1 MPRFSIVTPVYNPPV
16 RALKACIKSVRKQ
29 NFADWEWCIVNDCS
43 TQPHVRKILNKFAA
57 KDSRIRVAHR
67 TTNGGIVAASQDGL
81 DMATGEFVALLDH
94 DDVIAKRALKRVN
107 EELLKDDNIDYLYT
121 DEDKIDA
128 RGRHYDVFR
137 KPDFDPVRLRGQNYC
152 CHFSVFR
159 NSLLDEIGGFRAG
172 FDGSQDYDL
181 ILRASERARK
191 VAHVPAVLYHWR
203 VVPGSAAGDVH
214 AKPYAY
220 DAGKKAVESHFARH
234 KISVN
239 VTKLNPGS
247 YQHRFTATD
256 KSMLPHVSIVIPTRG
271 DTSRVWGAATCMV
284 ENTVQN
290 IVDNSTYPSFDIVV
304 VRDVNPDGSMVHP
317 FTLPVMKN
325 LRFVD
330 YYESF
335 NIAAK
340 WNAGVLAT
348 RGEIVVVLD
357 DDTQIATPDWLEQL
371 VGHFQF
377 PNVGATGPMLQ
388 LEDGRVFSAG
398 VSLQPKPHQI
408 SKGESSTHIG
418 WMGIHSVARTVTA
431 VSGVC
436 MAFRRSAFDEV
447 GGFSENYQYSYAD
460 VDFCL
465 KLKSNNLDAVWTPE
479 AKVYHFGARTRGDK
493 TAESDLSVFE
503 KRWGRFCGVDAY
515 TRGNA

>member
-1 MPRFSIVTPVYNPPV
+1 MPRFSIVTPVYNPPAK
-16 RALKACIKSVRKQ
+16 ALKACIKSVRKQ
-29 NFADWEWCIVNDCS
+29 NFDDWEWCIVNDCS
-43 TQPHVRKILNKFAA
+43 TQPHVRRILNKFAA
-57 KDSRIRVAHR
+57 KDSRVRVAHR

-107 EELLKDDNIDYLYT
+107 EELLKDDTIDYLYT

-181 ILRASERARK
+181 ILRATERARK
-191 VAHVPAVLYHWR
+191 VAHIPAVLYHWR

-234 KISVN
+234 KISVD
-239 VTKLNPGS
+239 VAKLNPGS

-290 IVDNSTYPSFDIVV
+290 IVENSTYPSFDIVV

-317 FTLPVMKN
+317 FALPVLKN
-325 LRFVD
+325 LKFVD
-330 YYESF
+330 FYEAF

-340 WNAGVLAT
+340 WNAGVLAS
-348 RGEIVVVLD
+348 RGTIVVVLD

-398 VSLQPKPHQI
+398 MSLQPKPHQI

-503 KRWGRFCGVDAY
+503 KRWGRLCRVDAY
-515 TRGNA
+515 TRGRA

>member
-16 RALKACIKSVRKQ
+16 RVLKACIKSVRKQ

-239 VTKLNPGS
+239 VSKLNPGS

-408 SKGESSTHIG
+408 SIGESSTHIG

-493 TAESDLSVFE
+493 TTESDLSVFE

>member
-16 RALKACIKSVRKQ
+16 RVLKACIKSVRKQ

-239 VTKLNPGS
+239 VSKLNPGS

-493 TAESDLSVFE
+493 TTESDLSVFE

-515 TRGNA
+515 ARNNT

>member
-1 MPRFSIVTPVYNPPV
+1 MPRFSIVTPVYNPPAK
-16 RALKACIKSVRKQ
+16 ALKACIKSVRKQ

-57 KDSRIRVAHR
+57 KDSRVRVAHR

-107 EELLKDDNIDYLYT
+107 EELLKDDTIDYIYT

-128 RGRHYDVFR
+128 QGRHYDVFR

-159 NSLLDEIGGFRAG
+159 NSLLDEIGGFRSG

-181 ILRASERARK
+181 ILRATERARK
-191 VAHVPAVLYHWR
+191 VAHIPAILYHWR

-234 KISVN
+234 EISVD
-239 VTKLNPGS
+239 VAKLNPGS
-247 YQHRFTATD
+247 YQHRFPTTD
-256 KSMLPHVSIVIPTRG
+256 KLKLPHVSIVIPTRG

-325 LRFVD
+325 LKFVD
-330 YYESF
+330 FYESF

-340 WNAGVLAT
+340 WNAGVLAS
-348 RGEIVVVLD
+348 RGEIIVVLD
-357 DDTQIATPDWLEQL
+357 DDTQIASPDWLEQL
-371 VGHFQF
+371 VGHFEF
-377 PNVGATGPMLQ
+377 PNIGVTGPMLQ

-398 VSLQPKPHQI
+398 MSLQPKPRQV

-418 WMGIHSVARTVTA
+418 WMGMHSVARTVTA

-447 GGFSENYQYSYAD
+447 GGFSENYQYTYAD

-465 KLKSNNLDAVWTPE
+465 KLKTNNLDTVWTPE

-493 TAESDLSVFE
+493 TAETDLSVFE
-503 KRWGRFCGVDAY
+503 KRWGRFCGVDVY

>member
-1 MPRFSIVTPVYNPPV
+1 
-16 RALKACIKSVRKQ
+16 
-29 NFADWEWCIVNDCS
+29 
-43 TQPHVRKILNKFAA
+43 
-57 KDSRIRVAHR
+57 
-67 TTNGGIVAASQDGL
+67 
-81 DMATGEFVALLDH
+81 
-94 DDVIAKRALKRVN
+94 
-107 EELLKDDNIDYLYT
+107 
-121 DEDKIDA
+121 
-128 RGRHYDVFR
+128 
-137 KPDFDPVRLRGQNYC
+137 
-152 CHFSVFR
+152 VFR

-172 FDGSQDYDL
+172 VDGSQDYDL
-181 ILRASERARK
+181 ILRATERARK
-191 VAHVPAVLYHWR
+191 VAHIPAILYHWR

-234 KISVN
+234 KISVA
-239 VTKLNPGS
+239 VAKLNPGS

-256 KSMLPHVSIVIPTRG
+256 RSKLPHVSIVIPTRG

-304 VRDVNPDGSMVHP
+304 VRDVNADGTMVHP
-317 FTLPVMKN
+317 FELTVMKN
-325 LRFVD
+325 LKFVD
-330 YYESF
+330 FYESF

-340 WNAGVLAT
+340 WNAGVLVS

>member
-1 MPRFSIVTPVYNPPV
+1 MPRFSIVTPVYNPPAK
-16 RALKACIKSVRKQ
+16 ALKACIKSVRKQ
-29 NFADWEWCIVNDCS
+29 NFSDWEWCIVNDCS
-43 TQPHVRKILNKFAA
+43 TQPHVRRILNKFAA
-57 KDSRIRVAHR
+57 KDSRVRVAHR

-107 EELLKDDNIDYLYT
+107 EELIKDDTIDYLYT

-128 RGRHYDVFR
+128 KGRHYDVFR

-172 FDGSQDYDL
+172 YDGSQDYDL
-181 ILRASERARK
+181 ILRATERART
-191 VAHVPAVLYHWR
+191 VAHIPAVLYHWR

-234 KISVN
+234 NISVL
-239 VTKLNPGS
+239 VEKLNPGS
-247 YQHRFTATD
+247 YQHRFVFTD
-256 KSMLPHVSIVIPTRG
+256 KTKLPHVSIVIPTRG
-271 DTSRVWGAATCMV
+271 DTSRIWGAATCMV
-284 ENTVQN
+284 ENTVQT
-290 IVDNSTYPSFDIVV
+290 ILAKTTYPSFDIVV
-304 VRDVNPDGSMVHP
+304 VRDVNPNGSTIHP
-317 FTLPVMKN
+317 FSLPAN
-325 LRFVD
+325 SNIQFVD
-330 YYESF
+330 FFESF

-340 WNAGVLAT
+340 WNVGVLAS

-357 DDTQIATPDWLEQL
+357 DDTQIAAPDWLEQL

-377 PNVGATGPMLQ
+377 PTTGATGPMLQ
-388 LEDGRVFSAG
+388 LEDGRLFSAG
-398 VSLQPKPHQI
+398 MSLQPKPRQV
-408 SKGESSTHIG
+408 SRGESSTHIG
-418 WMGIHSVARTVTA
+418 WMGLLSVARTVSA
-431 VSGVC
+431 VSGAC

-447 GGFSENYQYSYAD
+447 GGFSENYQFMNAD

-465 KLKSNNLDAVWTPE
+465 KLKSNNLHIVWSPE

-493 TAESDLSVFE
+493 TAESYQSVFE
-503 KRWGRFCGVDAY
+503 KRWGRFCHVDAH
-515 TRGNA
+515 TRVNA

>member
-1 MPRFSIVTPVYNPPV
+1 MPRFSIVTPVYNPPAK
-16 RALKACIKSVRKQ
+16 ALKACIKSVRKQ

-43 TQPHVRKILNKFAA
+43 TQPHVRRILNKFAA
-57 KDSRIRVAHR
+57 KDSRVRVAHR

-107 EELLKDDNIDYLYT
+107 EELLKDDTIDYVYT

-128 RGRHYDVFR
+128 QGRHYDVFR

-181 ILRASERARK
+181 ILRATERARK
-191 VAHVPAVLYHWR
+191 VAHIPAILYHWR

-234 KISVN
+234 KISVD
-239 VTKLNPGS
+239 VAKLNPGS
-247 YQHRFTATD
+247 YQHRFATTD
-256 KSMLPHVSIVIPTRG
+256 KLKLPHVSIVIPTRG

-317 FTLPVMKN
+317 FARCL
-325 LRFVD
+325 
-330 YYESF
+330 YE
-335 NIAAK
+335 K
-340 WNAGVLAT
+340 
-348 RGEIVVVLD
+348 
-357 DDTQIATPDWLEQL
+357 
-371 VGHFQF
+371 
-377 PNVGATGPMLQ
+377 
-388 LEDGRVFSAG
+388 
-398 VSLQPKPHQI
+398 
-408 SKGESSTHIG
+408 SSI
-418 WMGIHSVARTVTA
+418 R
-431 VSGVC
+431 
-436 MAFRRSAFDEV
+436 
-447 GGFSENYQYSYAD
+447 
-460 VDFCL
+460 
-465 KLKSNNLDAVWTPE
+465 
-479 AKVYHFGARTRGDK
+479 
-493 TAESDLSVFE
+493 
-503 KRWGRFCGVDAY
+503 
-515 TRGNA
+515 

>member
-16 RALKACIKSVRKQ
+16 KALKACVKSVRKQ
-29 NFADWEWCIVNDCS
+29 NFTDWEWCIVNDCS

-57 KDSRIRVAHR
+57 KDSRIRVTHR

-107 EELLKDDNIDYLYT
+107 EELLKDDTIDYLYT

-159 NSLLDEIGGFRAG
+159 NSLLDEIGGFREG
-172 FDGSQDYDL
+172 FDGSQDFDL
-181 ILRASERARK
+181 ILRATERARK
-191 VAHVPAVLYHWR
+191 VAHIPRILYHWR

-239 VTKLNPGS
+239 VAKLNPGS
-247 YQHRFTATD
+247 YQHRFVSTD
-256 KSMLPHVSIVIPTRG
+256 KSNLPHVSIVIPTRG

-290 IVDNSTYPSFDIVV
+290 IVDKSTYPSFDIIV
-304 VRDVNPDGSMVHP
+304 VRDVNPDGSMVYP
-317 FTLPVMKN
+317 FTLPAKRN
-325 LRFVD
+325 IQCVD
-330 YYESF
+330 FFDTF

-340 WNAGVLAT
+340 WNVGVLAS

-371 VGHFQF
+371 VGQFQF
-377 PNVGATGPMLQ
+377 PNTGASGPMLQ

-398 VSLQPKPHQI
+398 MSMQPRPRQI
-408 SKGESSTHIG
+408 SKGESSSHIG
-418 WMGIHSVARTVTA
+418 WMGIHTVARTVTA
-431 VSGVC
+431 VSGAC
-436 MAFRRSAFDEV
+436 MAFRRSAFNEV

-465 KLKSNNLDAVWTPE
+465 KLKSNNLDTVWTPE
-479 AKVYHFGARTRGDK
+479 AKVYHFDARTRGDK
-493 TAESDLSVFE
+493 SVDSDQSVFE
-503 KRWGRFCGVDAY
+503 KRWGRMCGEDAY
-515 TRGNA
+515 TRSNA

>member
-1 MPRFSIVTPVYNPPV
+1 MPRFSIVTPVYNPPA

-29 NFADWEWCIVNDCS
+29 NYADWEWCIVNDCS
-43 TQPHVRKILNKFAA
+43 TQPHVRRILNKLAA
-57 KDSRIRVAHR
+57 RDSRVRIAHR

-107 EELLKDDNIDYLYT
+107 EELLKDDTIDYLYT

-159 NSLLDEIGGFRAG
+159 NSLLDEIGGFRSG

-181 ILRASERARK
+181 ILRATERARK

-239 VTKLNPGS
+239 VEKLNPGS
-247 YQHRFTATD
+247 YQHRFVPAE
-256 KSMLPHVSIVIPTRG
+256 KSNLPHVSIVIPTRG
-271 DTSRVWGAATCMV
+271 DTSRIWGAATCMV

-290 IVDNSTYPSFDIVV
+290 LLYKSTYPSFDIVI
-304 VRDVNPDGSMVHP
+304 VRDVNNEGNAIHP
-317 FTLPVMKN
+317 FTVPVTKN
-325 LRFVD
+325 VRCIDFAGQ
-330 YYESF
+330 F

-340 WNAGVLAT
+340 WNAGVLT
-348 RGEIVVVLD
+348 SRGEIVVVLD
-357 DDTQIATPDWLEQL
+357 DDTQIESADWLEQV
-371 VGHFQF
+371 VGQF
-377 PNVGATGPMLQ
+377 RFPDTGIVGPLLLHA
-388 LEDGRVFSAG
+388 DSRIYSAG
-398 VSLQPKPHQI
+398 ISTSPKIRHI
-408 SKGESSTHIG
+408 GNGGSSTKAGH
-418 WMGIHSVARTVTA
+418 MGLISVSRSAVG
-431 VSGVC
+431 VSGAC
-436 MAFRRSAFDEV
+436 MSFRRSLFDKI
-447 GGFSENYQYSYAD
+447 GGFSEHYQYANAD
-460 VDFCL
+460 LDFCL
-465 KLKSNNLDAVWTPE
+465 KASLEGFRTVCTPE
-479 AKVYHFGARTRGDK
+479 ARVYHFGARTRG
-493 TAESDLSVFE
+493 ESSSPTDE
-503 KRWGRFCGVDAY
+503 KRFASRWGRFIGADPYA
-515 TRGNA
+515 GKSA

>member
-1 MPRFSIVTPVYNPPV
+1 MPRFSIVTPVYNPPAK
-16 RALKACIKSVRKQ
+16 ALKACIKSVRKQ
-29 NFADWEWCIVNDCS
+29 NFDDWEWCIVNDCS
-43 TQPHVRKILNKFAA
+43 TQPHVRKILNRLAV
-57 KDSRIRVAHR
+57 KDSRVRVAHR

-94 DDVIAKRALKRVN
+94 DDVIAKRALKRVD
-107 EELLKDDNIDYLYT
+107 EELKSDDTIDYVYT
-121 DEDKIDA
+121 DEDKIDSK
-128 RGRHYDVFR
+128 GRHYDVFR

-181 ILRASERARK
+181 ILRATERARK
-191 VAHVPAVLYHWR
+191 VAHIPGILYHWR

-239 VTKLNPGS
+239 VAKLNPGS
-247 YQHRFTATD
+247 YQHRFVTTD
-256 KSMLPHVSIVIPTRG
+256 ASKLPHVSIVIPTRG

-290 IVDNSTYPSFDIVV
+290 IVDKSTYPSFDIIV
-304 VRDVNPDGSMVHP
+304 VRDVNPDGSMVYP
-317 FTLPVMKN
+317 FTLPAKRN
-325 LRFVD
+325 IQCVD
-330 YYESF
+330 FFDTF
-335 NIAAK
+335 NIATK
-340 WNAGVLAT
+340 WNVGVLAS

-371 VGHFQF
+371 VGQFQF
-377 PNVGATGPMLQ
+377 PYTGASGPMLQ

-398 VSLQPKPHQI
+398 MSLQPKPRQI

-431 VSGVC
+431 VSGAC

-465 KLKSNNLDAVWTPE
+465 KLKSNNLDTVWTPE
-479 AKVYHFGARTRGDK
+479 AKVYHFDARTRGDK
-493 TAESDLSVFE
+493 SVDSDKSVFE
-503 KRWGRFCGVDAY
+503 KRWGRFCSEDAY
-515 TRGNA
+515 TRSNA

>member
-1 MPRFSIVTPVYNPPV
+1 MPRFSIVTPVYNPPAK
-16 RALKACIKSVRKQ
+16 ALKACIKSVRKQ

-43 TQPHVRKILNKFAA
+43 TQPHVRRILNKFAA
-57 KDSRIRVAHR
+57 KDSRVRVAHR

-107 EELLKDDNIDYLYT
+107 EELIKDDTIDYLYT

-128 RGRHYDVFR
+128 KGRHYDVFR

-172 FDGSQDYDL
+172 YDGSQDYDL
-181 ILRASERARK
+181 ILRATERART
-191 VAHVPAVLYHWR
+191 VAHIPAVLYHWR

-234 KISVN
+234 NISVL
-239 VTKLNPGS
+239 VEKLNPGS
-247 YQHRFTATD
+247 YQHRFVFTD
-256 KSMLPHVSIVIPTRG
+256 KTKLPHVSIVIPTRG
-271 DTSRVWGAATCMV
+271 DTSRIWGAATCMV
-284 ENTVQN
+284 ENTVQT
-290 IVDNSTYPSFDIVV
+290 ILAKTTYPSFDIVV
-304 VRDVNPDGSMVHP
+304 VRDVNPNGSTIHP
-317 FTLPVMKN
+317 FSLPAN
-325 LRFVD
+325 SNIQFVD
-330 YYESF
+330 FFESF

-340 WNAGVLAT
+340 WNVGVLAS

-357 DDTQIATPDWLEQL
+357 DDTQIAAPDWLEQL

-377 PNVGATGPMLQ
+377 PTTGATGPMLQ
-388 LEDGRVFSAG
+388 LEDGRLFSAG
-398 VSLQPKPHQI
+398 MSLQPKPRQV
-408 SKGESSTHIG
+408 SRGESSTHIG
-418 WMGIHSVARTVTA
+418 WMGLLSVARTVSA
-431 VSGVC
+431 VSGAC

-447 GGFSENYQYSYAD
+447 GGFSENYQFMNAD

-465 KLKSNNLDAVWTPE
+465 KLKSNNLHIVWSPE

-493 TAESDLSVFE
+493 IAESDQSVFE
-503 KRWGRFCGVDAY
+503 KRWGRFCHVDAH
-515 TRGNA
+515 TRINA

>member
-1 MPRFSIVTPVYNPPV
+1 
-16 RALKACIKSVRKQ
+16 
-29 NFADWEWCIVNDCS
+29 
-43 TQPHVRKILNKFAA
+43 
-57 KDSRIRVAHR
+57 
-67 TTNGGIVAASQDGL
+67 
-81 DMATGEFVALLDH
+81 
-94 DDVIAKRALKRVN
+94 
-107 EELLKDDNIDYLYT
+107 
-121 DEDKIDA
+121 
-128 RGRHYDVFR
+128 
-137 KPDFDPVRLRGQNYC
+137 
-152 CHFSVFR
+152 
-159 NSLLDEIGGFRAG
+159 
-172 FDGSQDYDL
+172 
-181 ILRASERARK
+181 
-191 VAHVPAVLYHWR
+191 
-203 VVPGSAAGDVH
+203 
-214 AKPYAY
+214 
-220 DAGKKAVESHFARH
+220 
-234 KISVN
+234 
-239 VTKLNPGS
+239 
-247 YQHRFTATD
+247 
-256 KSMLPHVSIVIPTRG
+256 MLPHVSIVIPTRG

-290 IVDNSTYPSFDIVV
+290 IVGNSTYPSFDIVV
-304 VRDVNPDGSMVHP
+304 VRDVNADGSMVHP
-317 FTLPVMKN
+317 FTLPVMKK
-325 LRFVD
+325 LKFVD
-330 YYESF
+330 FYDSF

-340 WNAGVLAT
+340 WNAGVLAS

-408 SKGESSTHIG
+408 SIGESSTHIG

-493 TAESDLSVFE
+493 TTESDLSVFE